1 LIGCGKI
8 KRDDTEKDPLSTTPN
23 VIFDGVVSILGM
35 SIGRWLVGGRKSI
48 GNPPNPQFNSGG
60 AVHSLHVGCSK
71 IKRDDTEKDPLS
83 TTPNVIFDGVVSILG
98 LAIGRWLVGGRKSI
112 GNPPNP
118 QFDSGGAIN
127 SLSIGYGKIKRD
139 DTEKDP
145 LSTTPNVIFDGVVSI
160 LGMFVGRWLAWPD
173 FMGLAKMEL
182 LS

>member
-1 LIGCGKI
+1 LIGCG
-8 KRDDTEKDPLSTTPN
+8 
-23 VIFDGVVSILGM
+23 
-35 SIGRWLVGGRKSI
+35 
-48 GNPPNPQFNSGG
+48 
-60 AVHSLHVGCSK
+60 K